1 VADRSIRS
9 LEHLENSASTA
20 RVLNLRLVRLR
31 KAKDPDYQAHPL
43 FQSPALNSAII
54 VKHRL
59 RGNEAD
65 MFVTPRRSATKIM
78 IPIENNELRL
88 GARFVFIG
96 QKQFE
101 TVLHDAFAVDLTGD
115 SPDRRTLRIL
125 DETPTLDPFLLRE
138 QLRRNDLEPAR
149 CYFDLSDADAK
160 RMFSFAQRE
169 VEPLVRLSMGEGPA
183 AIEQAAKLTHKILS
197 NSADASL
204 EPLRRTLQ
212 LDPAQF
218 QEGAFCWK
226 AFLYY
231 KWQLS
236 DLLPRVNPVLEQIR
250 NVRPR
255 GPMSDETKIYLHTTR
270 ETLSK
275 TLVGGCR
282 KVKGTL
288 EIYDAAYRNLTE
300 QSDPS
305 AFRDFLLKAPALFN
319 DLGERLG
326 AIEHIVS
333 FWRYRFPDGKKPII
347 APEELADIFMDFE
360 GSLGAERE
368 ALPSLAKPEMIINAA

>member
-1 VADRSIRS
+1 MADRSIRS

-20 RVLNLRLVRLR
+20 RVLNLRLVKQR

-43 FQSPALNSAII
+43 FQNSALNAAII

-65 MFVTPRRSATKIM
+65 VFVTPRRSATKIL
-78 IPIENNELRL
+78 IPIENSELRL

-101 TVLHDAFAVDLTGD
+101 TILHDGFGVDLTED
-115 SPDRRTLRIL
+115 SPDRRTLRLI

-138 QLRRNDLEPAR
+138 QLRRHDLEPAR
-149 CYFDLSDADAK
+149 CYFDLSEADAK

-169 VEPLVRLSMGEGPA
+169 IEPLVRLSMGEGEEA
-183 AIEQAAKLTHKILS
+183 TDQAVKLTQKILA
-197 NSADASL
+197 NSADAAL
-204 EPLRRTLQ
+204 DPLRRTLQ
-212 LDPAQF
+212 LDPPQF

-231 KWQLS
+231 KWQLA

-250 NVRPR
+250 AIRPR
-255 GPMSDETKIYLHTTR
+255 GPMLDETKVYLHSAR

-275 TLVGGCR
+275 TLIAACR
-282 KVKGTL
+282 KVKSTL
-288 EIYDAAYRNLTE
+288 EIYDAAYQKLTE
-300 QSDPS
+300 HSDPS
-305 AFRDFLLKAPALFN
+305 AFRDFLLKAPSLFN
-319 DLGERLG
+319 ELGERLG

-333 FWRYRFPDGKKPII
+333 FWRYRFPDGKKPVIT
-347 APEELADIFMDFE
+347 PEELADIFMDFE
-360 GSLGAERE
+360 GSLGAEHE
-368 ALPSLAKPEMIINAA
+368 GLPVLAKPEIIEAA